1 MTYLEPVALFL
12 SLWRYVK
19 GPGAEIPFIGT
30 RANYLHTN
38 TDSSHDIIAR
48 SEIYL
53 SVVKPGEANG
63 EAFNTADNARPV
75 SWVERWPVMTGY
87 FGLKGAPPVEPAE
100 SEFSLNKWLRKYT
113 ECFRLATFPAQ
124 EWWQDHQD
132 DYKRMCSEYG
142 LRAREISPES
152 WIFMLYG
159 GHSLLCRNRE
169 LSLQKIRSVGFVEEQ
184 PVGEGHFVGFD
195 RMVAA
200 KILPPRSV
208 MQGGAK

>member
-12 SLWRYVK
+12 ALWRYVN

-30 RANYLHTN
+30 KANYHHTN

-53 SVVKPGEANG
+53 SVQKQKEANG
-63 EAFNTADNARPV
+63 EAFNIADYGTPV
-75 SWVERWPVMTGY
+75 SWVQRWPIMTSY
-87 FGLKGAPPVEPAE
+87 FGLKGTPPVEPAE
-100 SEFSLNKWLRKYT
+100 SKSYMPAHFGVDTDPS
-113 ECFRLATFPAQ
+113 FPATFPAESWWLEHQ
-124 EWWQDHQD
+124 E

-142 LRAREISPES
+142 LRERVISPES

-169 LSLQKIRSVGFVEEQ
+169 LSLEKIRSVGFVEERA
-184 PVGEGHFVGFD
+184 VGEGHFVGFD
-195 RMVAA
+195 RMEAA
-200 KILPPRSV
+200 KILPPTSS
-208 MQGGAK
+208 MQNGV